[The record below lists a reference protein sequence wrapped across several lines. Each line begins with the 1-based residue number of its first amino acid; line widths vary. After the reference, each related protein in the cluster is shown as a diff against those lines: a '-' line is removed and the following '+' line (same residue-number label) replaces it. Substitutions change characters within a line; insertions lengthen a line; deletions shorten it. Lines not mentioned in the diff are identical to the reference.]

1 MVVTRYVFYTM
12 SDLLPHLRAVLQR
25 HGLLHPDALILVA
38 VSGGPDSLCLLHLL
52 SRLHSAAGL
61 RLHVAHFDHGLRPE
75 SPAEARYVAAVAT
88 EWGLP
93 VSVGRGEVAK
103 LARSSGD
110 NLMAVA
116 RRARYAFLAATARA
130 TGATAVAVAH
140 QADDQAETVLLHL
153 LRGAGPAGLRGMR
166 ELVPWAEWADGATGA
181 SSETAPPLIR
191 PLLGI
196 TRAAIDHYCREQRLT
211 PLEDPSNRAERYART
226 RVRRLLAALAAENP
240 HIVETLGRT
249 AAICAM
255 DYDLLQTRL
264 DAAWPTLAV
273 ETSTTVTLRRAAW
286 ERLHPAL
293 QRYALRRAAARL
305 GLVEVSQ
312 PQIEAACA
320 LAAHPGRH
328 MRLGSTLR
336 LEVEQERLILASLT
350 APPPGDAPQLAADE
364 LPLTLPGCLDLGG
377 GWTCVAQT
385 EAPLAPSPWWVALDP
400 RTLDG
405 PLVLRRRRPGD
416 RFRPVGAPGSRLLQD
431 FFVDRK
437 VPRGLRDAWP
447 LLATPSAVVWV
458 PGHRADRRFVAT
470 EPSQGTIWIGLISA
484 QQALPR
490 VAPRGV
496 QQAVE
501 GRMHQD
507 IARVLISTEELQARI
522 AELGAQIT
530 ADYAG
535 IGDLL
540 LVGVLKG
547 CAMFMMDLARCID
560 VPVALDF
567 IAVASYGA
575 STESSGVVR
584 LLKDLDTDIAGRHV
598 LIVEDIIDSGLT
610 LAYLRSQLL
619 RRNPASLHICTLL
632 NKPERR
638 IADVPVD
645 YLGFDIP
652 NEFVVGYGLDYAEH
666 YRNLP
671 YIGVL
676 KPEVYGA

>member
-1 MVVTRYVFYTM
+1 M
-12 SDLLPHLRAVLQR
+12 SDLLPHLRTVLQR
-25 HGLLHPDALILVA
+25 HGLLRSDALILVA

-52 SRLHSAAGL
+52 WRLHGAGGPQV
-61 RLHVAHFDHGLRPE
+61 HVAHFDHGLRPE
-75 SPAEARYVAAVAT
+75 SPAEARYVADVAT
-88 EWGLP
+88 AWGVA
-93 VSVGRGEVAK
+93 VSVGQGDVAG
-103 LARSSGD
+103 LAGVSGD
-110 NLMAVA
+110 NLMAAA

-130 TGATAVAVAH
+130 VGASVVAVAH

-153 LRGAGPAGLRGMR
+153 LRGAGLAGLRGMR
-166 ELVPWAEWADGATGA
+166 ETTPWEEWAGPLEAPPPTPPGSPA
-181 SSETAPPLIR
+181 SSGPLLLR

-196 TRAAIDHYCREQRLT
+196 TRAAIEAYCHAQRLV
-211 PLEDPSNRAERYART
+211 PLEDPSNQAERYTRA
-226 RVRRLLAALAAENP
+226 RVRRLLAALTAENP
-240 HIVETLGRT
+240 RIVETLGRT
-249 AAICAM
+249 AAICAA
-255 DYDLLQTRL
+255 DHNFLQTQL
-264 DAAWPTLAV
+264 DAAWPMLAV
-273 ETSTTVTLRRAAW
+273 ETPTVVFLRRAAW

-312 PQIEAACA
+312 RQIEAACA
-320 LAAHPGRH
+320 LAQHSGRRL
-328 MRLGSTLR
+328 RLGTSLR
-336 LEVEQERLILASLT
+336 LDVEQERLILAPLA
-350 APPPGDAPQLAADE
+350 APPPDDAPQLAVDE
-364 LPLTLPGCLDLGG
+364 LPLTVPGRLDLSK
-377 GWTCVAQT
+377 GWMCIAQT
-385 EAPLAPSPWWVALDP
+385 EAPIAPSAWWVALDP
-400 RTLDG
+400 QALDG

-447 LLATPSAVVWV
+447 VLATPSAVVWV
-458 PGHRADRRFVAT
+458 PGHRGDQRFVAT
-470 EPSQGTIWIGLISA
+470 ERSQGTIWIGLISA
-484 QQALPR
+484 RETLPWVSR
-490 VAPRGV
+490 QGK

-501 GRMHQD
+501 GRMHRD
-507 IARVLISTEELQARI
+507 IARVLISTEELQVRI

-535 IGDLL
+535 VGDLL

-547 CAMFMMDLARCID
+547 CAIFMVDLARSID
-560 VPVALDF
+560 LPLAIDF

-610 LAYLRSQLL
+610 LAYLRGQLL
-619 RRNPASLHICTLL
+619 RRNPASLRICTLL

-638 IADVPVD
+638 IADVPID

-671 YIGVL
+671 YIGIL
-676 KPEVYGA
+676 KPEIYGA